1 MLPVKRWLAWV
12 GVLAASPAGAHAGGS
27 WTGWT
32 FETWVVLPLSLAAA
46 LYGVGR
52 WRLRER
58 SGPRSTSWRRDA
70 FFVTGWTVT
79 ALALVSPVHAAG
91 GRSFAMHMF
100 EHELL
105 MLGGAPLLVMSR
117 PLPVMLW
124 ALPHAARRALG
135 RLVLTSGVSGSW
147 SVLTHPAVATMAQ
160 AVALWLWHAP
170 ALFGLALAG
179 EGWHIVQHL
188 SFMSTALLFWAS
200 MLDEARMRHHPM
212 TAVVGL
218 FFTALVS
225 GALGALMAFSAS
237 PWYVGYARLGM
248 TPFGLTPVEDQQLA
262 GLLMWIPGGV
272 VHAAAALAIVARL
285 LRGTPREAVSH
296 AE

>member
-1 MLPVKRWLAWV
+1 MRRRWPWLALFAATPAWAHT
-12 GVLAASPAGAHAGGS
+12 GGALA
-27 WTGWT
+27 GWT
-32 FETWVVLPLSLAAA
+32 FEAWVVLPLGLAIA

-58 SGPRSTSWRRDA
+58 SSARPPASRRRDA
-70 FFVTGWTVT
+70 YFLAGWAIT

-105 MLGGAPLLVMSR
+105 MLAGAPLLVLSR

-124 ALPHAARRALG
+124 ALPHGARRVLG
-135 RLVLTSGVSGSW
+135 RLVLSRGVSRGW
-147 SVLTHPAVATMAQ
+147 RALTHPGVATMAQ

-170 ALFGLALAG
+170 ALFGLALAW

-188 SFMSTALLFWAS
+188 CFMLTALLFWAS

-272 VHAAAALAIVARL
+272 VHAAAALAIVGRL
-285 LRGTPREAVSH
+285 LRTGSGEVATDAD
-296 AE
+296 